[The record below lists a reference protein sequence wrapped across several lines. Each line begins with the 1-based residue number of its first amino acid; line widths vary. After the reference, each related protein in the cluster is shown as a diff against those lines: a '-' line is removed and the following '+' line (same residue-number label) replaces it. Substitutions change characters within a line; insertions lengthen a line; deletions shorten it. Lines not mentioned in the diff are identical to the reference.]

1 MSKLGRKVI
10 KRHLRRI
17 AKRAIRRVKL
27 KRLVRKG
34 YHVKRANYAKPKFGS
49 IMLA

>member
-27 KRLVRKG
+27 KRLVRRGK
-34 YHVKRANYAKPKFGS
+34 HVKSLNFAKPHFGS